1 MKFGPVKVEDALGT
15 ILAHS
20 TQAGKRRIRKGCKLN
35 TADISDLKT
44 AGIEQVTVAAL
55 SADDVHEDDAAEQ
68 LANALIEGT
77 CTHLRLN
84 AAFTGRVNIYA
95 ESPGIFRVDA
105 DAVNRFNRVDP
116 SITVSTLSD
125 LVRVQARD
133 LVATVKI
140 IPFAAPGD
148 KIKEAT
154 AQATGALTLAAF
166 KPKDVTLI
174 LTRTAAMKESLL
186 TKGKLA
192 IEQRL
197 QSLGCTL
204 CDTRIIQHNTSD
216 LADALAAAT
225 TDLVLILTASATSDE
240 NDVGPAALLTA
251 GGELARFGMPV
262 DPGNLLFLGIF
273 GDKTIVGLPGCA
285 RSPALNG
292 ADWVLERLISGID
305 VKADD
310 IAAMGV
316 GGLLKEISTRPQ
328 PRGAVPQVATRPNV
342 EVIMLA
348 AGASSRMS
356 GVDKLLENIDGEALL
371 RRSAKVALNA
381 QADTVLVVLPPDHD
395 LRQAVLEGLAVNIVP
410 SPDWKNGMSA
420 SILAGLSAVSDDCDA
435 VIVALADMPEITP
448 DHMNRLIAAFDPT
461 ENREICRAVSSDG
474 TPGHPVLFGR
484 RFFETLAALSGDR
497 GARDVLITA
506 PDFLVDVQTM
516 GQGAVID
523 LDTPQ
528 DWANWR
534 AK

>member
-1 MKFGPVKVEDALGT
+1 MKFGPVKIEDALGA

-20 TQAGKRRIRKGCKLN
+20 TQAGKRRIRKGRNL
-35 TADISDLKT
+35 TTEDISDLKT
-44 AGIEQVTVAAL
+44 AGIGQVTVAVL
-55 SADDVHEDDAAEQ
+55 SAGDVHEDAAAEL
-68 LANALIEGT
+68 LASALIEET
-77 CTHLRLN
+77 ETHLRLN
-84 AAFTGRVNIYA
+84 APFTGRVNIYA
-95 ESPGIFRVDA
+95 QNAGILCVDA
-105 DAVNRFNRVDP
+105 SAVNKFNKVDP
-116 SITVSTLSD
+116 SITVSTLPD
-125 LVRVQARD
+125 MVRVQARD

-148 KIKEAT
+148 KIREAI

-174 LTRTAAMKESLL
+174 LTQTAAMKASLL
-186 TKGKLA
+186 TKGKQV

-204 CDTRIIQHNTSD
+204 RETRIAQHNTTE
-216 LADALAAAT
+216 LAGALAAAA

-240 NDVGPAALLTA
+240 NDVGPAALLAA
-251 GGELARFGMPV
+251 GGKLSRFGMPV
-262 DPGNLLFLGIF
+262 DPGNLLFFGHLGA
-273 GDKTIVGLPGCA
+273 KTVVGLPGCA

-292 ADWVLERLISGID
+292 ADWVLERLVSGIE
-305 VKADD
+305 VTADD

-328 PRGAVPQVATRPNV
+328 PRGAAPPAAARPKV

-348 AGASSRMS
+348 AGASSRMGS
-356 GVDKLLENIDGEALL
+356 VDKLLEQIDGETLL
-371 RRSAKVALNA
+371 HRSAKVALNT
-381 QADTVLVVLPPDHD
+381 QADRVLVVLPPDHE
-395 LRQAVLEGLAVNIVP
+395 LRQVVLEGLAVDIVP
-410 SPDWKNGMSA
+410 SPDWKIGMSA

-461 ENREICRAVSSDG
+461 ENREICRAVSADG

-484 RFFETLAALSGDR
+484 RFFETLATLTGDR
-497 GARDVLITA
+497 GARDVLKEA
-506 PDFLVDVQTM
+506 PEFLVDVQTL

-523 LDTPQ
+523 LDTLQ

-534 AK
+534 RK